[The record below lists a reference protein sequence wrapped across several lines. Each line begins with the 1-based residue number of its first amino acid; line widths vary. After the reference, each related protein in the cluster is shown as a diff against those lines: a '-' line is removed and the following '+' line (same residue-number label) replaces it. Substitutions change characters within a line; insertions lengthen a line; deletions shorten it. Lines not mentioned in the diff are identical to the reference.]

1 MIRERNKRI
10 IKSVLP
16 FAVAILTGLTI
27 GALVK
32 NTLHPAIVNGI
43 SMMPT
48 YKNGTLLRSLK
59 DFDEESLEK
68 GTVIVLSKPGKS
80 MVKRIIA
87 LPGETVQIENGYVYI
102 NGRADHD
109 FDFDI
114 IDSPGIAKDPVKL
127 GQNEYFVLG
136 DNRNY
141 SNDSRMFGPVNYS
154 EITAV
159 IQGTMF

>member
-1 MIRERNKRI
+1 MSIERNKRM

-16 FAVAILTGLTI
+16 FIIAILLGLTI
-27 GALVK
+27 GVLIR
-32 NTLHPAIVNGI
+32 NLLSPAIVNGI

-48 YKNGTLLRSLK
+48 YENGTVLRSLK
-59 DFDEESLEK
+59 DFDKESLK
-68 GTVIVLSKPGKS
+68 RGTVIVLNKPGKS

-87 LPGETVQIENGYVYI
+87 LPGETIQIENGYVYI
-102 NGRADHD
+102 DGRADHD
-109 FDFDI
+109 FDFDL
-114 IDSPGIAKDPVKL
+114 IDSPGIAKDPVIL

-141 SNDSRMFGPVNYS
+141 SNDSRAFGPVNYN
-154 EITAV
+154 EITAI

>member
-1 MIRERNKRI
+1 MSIERNKRM

-16 FAVAILTGLTI
+16 FIIAILLGLTI
-27 GALVK
+27 GVLIR
-32 NTLHPAIVNGI
+32 NLLSPAIVNGI

-48 YKNGTLLRSLK
+48 YENGTVLRSLK
-59 DFDEESLEK
+59 DFDKESLK
-68 GTVIVLSKPGKS
+68 RGTVIVLNKPGKS

-87 LPGETVQIENGYVYI
+87 LPGETMQIENGYVYI
-102 NGRADHD
+102 DGRADHD
-109 FDFDI
+109 FDFDL
-114 IDSPGIAKDPVKL
+114 IDSPGIAKDPVIL

-141 SNDSRMFGPVNYS
+141 SNDSRAFGPVNYN
-154 EITAV
+154 EITAI